1 MSCTGTVTDNTA
13 AATAMSWCPAMY
25 QPVVLKPTLN
35 VLWQTP
41 GAQNCYNPTHCIVGT
56 CHLDLGEFA
65 PFVSLWVAGWIN
77 MFVSMYKAACV
88 HGYDQ
93 GWRDKF
99 LFHGRHRGQIPHR
112 QEGKKKTC
120 HLEYYAGCPSKPIIA
135 WHLHTKGKDPA
146 NLWVG
151 TRPSEQMGMEV
162 GSQ

>member
-1 MSCTGTVTDNTA
+1 MTCTGTVKDNRA
-13 AATAMSWCPAMY
+13 AATAMSWCPATY
-25 QPVVLKPTLN
+25 QPVVLLPMLN
-35 VLWQTP
+35 VLWRTP
-41 GAQNCYNPTHCIVGT
+41 GARNCYNPTHFIVGT
-56 CHLDLGEFA
+56 CHLDLGEFS

-77 MFVSMYKAACV
+77 MFISMYKAACV
-88 HGYDQ
+88 YGYDQ
-93 GWRDKF
+93 GCRDKSF
-99 LFHGRHRGQIPHR
+99 SFT
-112 QEGKKKTC
+112 EGTEDRYSTERKKKKAC